1 MEFDIQNDR
10 KKTSNLSDIGSKLR
24 SGRESAEQDLTYC
37 ADHLNIPIEYLD
49 AIEKENYYVLPGW
62 PYTIKC
68 IKLYA
73 NYLDINAELL
83 INDLYRK
90 YELEKILHAN
100 KKHYKH
106 INIFWHVFRF
116 CFFSFLLMVIISILI
131 NDDDINYY
139 FNKSKNDIISYI
151 NNLHNTQ
158 KFYIFDQGQ
167 EEIKNKNNPIIDV
180 VVKDPDKEVSYLKNL
195 INKERD
201 LVNKNLIQD
210 SLSEISMIAGN
221 NVWVEIKNNKGN
233 VIISR
238 IFEKGD
244 KYRFPSDS
252 NYSLSTNDPS
262 RLEFYNSQ
270 KSFGLLG
277 DSEEILSDINI
288 SEYLINLK

>member
-131 NDDDINYY
+131 NLKMILLVIL
-139 FNKSKNDIISYI
+139 IIYI
-151 NNLHNTQ
+151 
-158 KFYIFDQGQ
+158 I
-167 EEIKNKNNPIIDV
+167 
-180 VVKDPDKEVSYLKNL
+180 LKNFIFL
-195 INKERD
+195 TKVKKKLKIK
-201 LVNKNLIQD
+201 IT
-210 SLSEISMIAGN
+210 LS
-221 NVWVEIKNNKGN
+221 
-233 VIISR
+233 
-238 IFEKGD
+238 
-244 KYRFPSDS
+244 
-252 NYSLSTNDPS
+252 
-262 RLEFYNSQ
+262 
-270 KSFGLLG
+270 
-277 DSEEILSDINI
+277 
-288 SEYLINLK
+288 